1 MGARFM
7 KREDVRARIEEVG
20 IVPAVRVST
29 AERAQFAAETL
40 MSAGIPVA
48 EITLTT
54 PGAIDVISKLAMSY
68 PDMIV
73 GAGTVLDEES
83 ARRCVG
89 AGARFLTSP
98 GLVLE
103 VVECAL
109 KNDLVVF
116 PGALSA
122 TEVILAWKAHVD
134 FVKIYPCAEVGG
146 DRYIRALKVPLPQ
159 VSLIASGG
167 VNQQT
172 AGNFILAGATA
183 LGIGKE
189 LIPTEAID
197 QRREDWIHELAR
209 RYVNMVKEARARRM
223 SGEHGGHA

>member
-1 MGARFM
+1 M